1 MISMTGFGYGE
12 YNDEDYTISVEVKS
26 YNNRFLD
33 LNLSLPPF
41 LSQLE
46 EKIRQ
51 ETTKRVRRGRVELY
65 LKLKAFNEDT
75 EIIIDKKSL
84 EAHVKALHEL
94 NTLAGL
100 RDELHLS
107 HLLRLEGILKTY
119 RTVDQEKMW
128 NLLGPVLHQALDR
141 LIDSRRMEGEKLEL
155 DISGM
160 VDKIGAQADR
170 IESLV
175 PEIEKKIRLTVTQ
188 KFDELLGK
196 DIDESRVLS
205 EIAALVIRFDI
216 NEEVVRIKTHLEN
229 FRKSMTDDELPG
241 KKLDFI
247 CQELNREINTI
258 SAKSLLIEMNNA
270 AIVIKE
276 LIERIREQLR
286 NVE

>member
-1 MISMTGFGYGE
+1 
-12 YNDEDYTISVEVKS
+12 
-26 YNNRFLD
+26 
-33 LNLSLPPF
+33 
-41 LSQLE
+41 
-46 EKIRQ
+46 
-51 ETTKRVRRGRVELY
+51 
-65 LKLKAFNEDT
+65 
-75 EIIIDKKSL
+75 
-84 EAHVKALHEL
+84 
-94 NTLAGL
+94 
-100 RDELHLS
+100 
-107 HLLRLEGILKTY
+107 
-119 RTVDQEKMW
+119 MW

>member
-1 MISMTGFGYGE
+1 MNSMTGFGYSE
-12 YNDEDYTISVEVKS
+12 YNNEDYNISIEAKS

-33 LNLSLPPF
+33 LNLALPPF

-46 EKIRQ
+46 ERIRQ
-51 ETTKRVRRGRVELY
+51 ETVKRIKRGRVEIY
-65 LKLKAFNEDT
+65 FKIKNFNEEL
-75 EIIIDKKSL
+75 EIVIDKKSL
-84 EAHVKALHEL
+84 EAHVRALHEL

-100 RDELHLS
+100 HDELHLS
-107 HLLRLEGILKTY
+107 HLLRIEGILKTY
-119 RTVDQEKMW
+119 RSFDLEKFW
-128 NLLGPVLHQALDR
+128 KALGPVLNAALDK
-141 LIDSRRMEGEKLEL
+141 LVDSRRVEGEKLEL
-155 DISGM
+155 DIREM
-160 VDKIGAQADR
+160 IQKIGQQADL

-175 PEIEKKIRLTVTQ
+175 PEIEKKIRLTVRQ

-196 DIDESRVLS
+196 DIDDSRVLA

-216 NEEVVRIKTHLEN
+216 NEEVVRMKTHLES
-229 FRKSMTDDELPG
+229 FQKSMSEDELPG

-270 AIVIKE
+270 AIAVKE

>member
-1 MISMTGFGYGE
+1 MNSMTGFGFSE
-12 YNDEDYTISVEVKS
+12 YNDEDYNINIEAKS

-33 LNLSLPPF
+33 INLALPPF

-46 EKIRQ
+46 ERIRQ
-51 ETTKRVRRGRVELY
+51 EITELIKRGRVELY
-65 LKLKAFNEDT
+65 VKLKTFNEDT

-84 EAHVKALHEL
+84 EAHVKALREL
-94 NTLAGL
+94 NSLAGL
-100 RDELHLS
+100 HDELHLT
-107 HLLRLEGILKTY
+107 HLLRIEGLLKTY
-119 RTVDQEKMW
+119 RSFNQEKLW
-128 NLLGPVLHQALDR
+128 KVLGPVLNAALEK
-141 LIDSRRMEGEKLEL
+141 LVASRKAEGEKLEL
-155 DISGM
+155 DIQDM
-160 VDKIGAQADR
+160 IHKIEEQVNAIER
-170 IESLV
+170 IQ
-175 PEIEKKIRLTVTQ
+175 PDIEKKLTTNVRQ
-188 KFDELLGK
+188 KFDEMLGK
-196 DIDESRVLS
+196 DIDESRILT

-216 NEEVVRIKTHLEN
+216 HEEVVRMKTHLAN
-229 FRKSMTDDELPG
+229 FTASMRGEELPG